1 VLDFNYSDNE
11 SDQDNNLNFGSFLN
25 SSKNFNYSR
34 YSCDFVELSQI
45 GNGEFGSVYKCINK
59 LDGCIYALKKTK
71 KPLCGSLSE
80 KRALNEVYAHAA
92 LGKHSRVVRYF
103 NAWAENDHM
112 FIQNE
117 YCEGGSLANLIIEMR
132 KKSEKFTE
140 AQLKKI
146 LIHVAQGLKYIHSQ
160 NLVHLDIKPE
170 NIFISPI
177 STPAVAAFLK
187 QPNDFSSDDGFE
199 DSVDSENYISD
210 ITYKIGDLGHVT
222 SILNPQVEEG
232 DCRYMPLEILHEN
245 YTNLQK
251 ADVFS
256 LGLTI
261 FEAVSTLSFHFVY
274 PF

>member
-1 VLDFNYSDNE
+1 MLDLNCSEND
-11 SDQDNNLNFGSFLN
+11 SDQEVNFHFGYFLN
-25 SSKNFNYSR
+25 SSDNVNYSR
-34 YSCDFVELSQI
+34 YSCEFIELSQI

-71 KPLCGSLSE
+71 KPICGSLNE

-140 AQLKKI
+140 NHLKKI

-170 NIFISPI
+170 NIFISPNI
-177 STPAVAAFLK
+177 SLANLAFHK
-187 QPNDFSSDDGFE
+187 QSNDSSSDDGFE
-199 DSVDSENYISD
+199 DSVDKETHISD

-245 YTNLQK
+245 YNNLQK
-251 ADVFS
+251 ADIFS

-261 FEAVSTLSFHFVY
+261 YEAVCIVS
-274 PF
+274 